1 MSNSANETATS
12 CTCTYLSSPVK
23 LIKHTMKL
31 NKAHLATS
39 VVEWQRFKLTCLEMV
54 PGSKTKIS
62 FTDESVT
69 CLHLSLRAERLENLL
84 AYLAWN
90 TNQQHAI
97 CLFFTF
103 D

>member
-69 CLHLSLRAERLENLL
+69 CLTSFSKGRAIGKFVGVSGLEYESTTCNLSFLHL
-84 AYLAWN
+84 
-90 TNQQHAI
+90 
-97 CLFFTF
+97 
-103 D
+103 